1 MKNTSFVLV
10 KPEFANYPEVI
21 DEIKRRFVEAGLEIV
36 EEDYVKYDKE
46 DGEAHYDEHKE
57 KKFFGELV
65 DYISSDKSYAMIV
78 KGEDV
83 INVIRYLVCRD
94 KQAGLQP
101 GDIRYDIPHVLG
113 QELDMTKNVVHASDK
128 PESAEREIAIYRN
141 AKAKQTV
148 TQRG

>member
-1 MKNTSFVLV
+1 MKNTSFVMV

-21 DEIKRRFVEAGLEIV
+21 EEIKRRFTEANLEVV
-36 EEDYVKYDKE
+36 EESYVKYDRE
-46 DGEAHYDEHKE
+46 DAEAHYDEHKE
-57 KKFFGELV
+57 KKFFNELV
-65 DYISSDKSYAMIV
+65 EYLTSDKSYAMIV

-128 PESAEREIAIYRN
+128 PESAEREISIYRN
-141 AKAKQTV
+141 AKAKESAS
-148 TQRG
+148 QRG

>member
-65 DYISSDKSYAMIV
+65 EYISSDKSYAMIV

-83 INVIRYLVCRD
+83 INVIRFLVCRD

-101 GDIRYDIPHVLG
+101 GDSRFDIPHVLG
-113 QELDMTKNVVHASDK
+113 QQLDMTKNVVHASDK

-141 AKAKQTV
+141 AKAKETA

>member
-78 KGEDV
+78 KCEDV
-83 INVIRYLVCRD
+83 INVIRFLVCRD

-113 QELDMTKNVVHASDK
+113 QELDMTKNVVHASDE
-128 PESAEREIAIYRN
+128 PESAEREITIYRS
-141 AKAKQTV
+141 AKAKETAP
-148 TQRG
+148 QRG